1 MYGKAVIAARQYV
14 RGIRG
19 VIGELD
25 VAHIATGAL
34 LQNYKVNRDGFKQ
47 VFDEDMPENVIS
59 WFKRLLAEVTGK
71 LRPPFL

>member
-1 MYGKAVIAARQYV
+1 MYGKAEIAARQYV
-14 RGIRG
+14 RGIRD

-25 VAHIATGAL
+25 VAHIATDAL
-34 LQNYKVNRDGFKQ
+34 LQNYKVNRDGFKP

>member
-1 MYGKAVIAARQYV
+1 MIKLSHHTTAVYV
-14 RGIRG
+14 KLLKLF
-19 VIGELD
+19 ENWHD
-25 VAHIATGAL
+25 AL
-34 LQNYKVNRDGFKQ
+34 LQNYKVNRDGFKP

>member
-14 RGIRG
+14 RGIRD

-34 LQNYKVNRDGFKQ
+34 LQNYKVNRDGFKP

-71 LRPPFL
+71 LQPPFL